1 MTSKIRFR
9 GATSGFVE
17 LAAPDAAGS
26 NTLTLPTGN
35 GTAGQYLQT
44 AGSSGE
50 LSWQTVTDSGFES
63 YAVICDQKTQDTDGG
78 AFTNGA
84 WRTRDLNTEILD
96 PDGIVSISSNQFTL
110 AAGNYLIEWFAPAA
124 NVGAHRARLYDVTG
138 TAAVQLGGNAHSS
151 ASAYNTYSFGSARVT
166 PTSSNVYRIEHR
178 CEDGTA
184 SALGFGYRSNLD
196 VEIYTV
202 VRIFKEA

>member
-1 MTSKIRFR
+1 MGLRLS
-9 GATSGFVE
+9 GSTSGYVE
-17 LAAPDAAGS
+17 LVAPAAAGS

-35 GTAGQYLQT
+35 GSSGQYLQT
-44 AGSSGE
+44 NGSGA
-50 LSWQTVTDSGFES
+50 LSWQTESGFAS

-84 WRTRDLNTEILD
+84 WRTRDLNTELLD

-110 AAGNYLIEWFAPAA
+110 AAGTYLIEWFAPAS
-124 NVGAHRARLYDVTG
+124 NVGTHRARLFDVTG
-138 TAAVQLGGNAHSS
+138 AAAVQVGGNAVGTATGGSS
-151 ASAYNTYSFGSARVT
+151 YSFGSARVT
-166 PTSSNVYRIEHR
+166 PTASNVYRIEHR
-178 CEDGTA
+178 CEDGTTNVW
-184 SALGFGYRSNLD
+184 GFGYRSNVD